1 MSKEHIAFD
10 FDGVLHTYKHWKAVD
25 VIDGEQVVGMKELF
39 QALTSYGYG
48 IKIYTCR
55 ALEEK
60 GRQAVED
67 WLKAHDM
74 LDYVEEI
81 TAEKPIAKVYVD
93 DRAIRFDGNVSKL
106 FNEIIT
112 FKSWTEE

>member
-1 MSKEHIAFD
+1 MKIDYVNLEA
-10 FDGVLHTYKHWKAVD
+10 KKA
-25 VIDGEQVVGMKELF
+25 EL
-39 QALTSYGYG
+39 
-48 IKIYTCR
+48 
-55 ALEEK
+55 EK
-60 GRQAVED
+60 
-67 WLKAHDM
+67 WLKDLDM
-74 LDYVEEI
+74 LEYVEEI